1 MTRKGL
7 DIQCY
12 YDARMEC
19 FLLDYILFLTSSGSI
34 TEISNVYE
42 KHDSDVYSIIQVK
55 LAHSPVLS
63 TFLEFPQNLFS
74 YSFAD
79 THFSSDLWFGSKWL
93 QWLSYRIMIK
103 ISAKWYQ
110 LWFSVIWFLSS
121 IALIELCFCSSL
133 ELINLLICSYHQVT
147 SGKDGKYKRNGK
159 APYIFLGPLTW
170 QAKGERASAISW
182 HWKLLRQCF
191 M

>member
-1 MTRKGL
+1 MLLCWNGV
-7 DIQCY
+7 
-12 YDARMEC
+12 
-19 FLLDYILFLTSSGSI
+19 FLTWLHFVWPFLFLAWSGWI

-42 KHDSDVYSIIQVK
+42 KHDSAVYSSIQVK
-55 LAHSPVLS
+55 LAHSPGLS

-79 THFSSDLWFGSKWL
+79 THVWSDLWFGSQWL
-93 QWLSYRIMIK
+93 QWLSYRIMSK

-110 LWFSVIWFLSS
+110 LWFGVIWFLSS
-121 IALIELCFCSSL
+121 IALIELCFCLSQ

-159 APYIFLGPLTW
+159 APYIFLGLLAW
-170 QAKGERASAISW
+170 QAKGERVSAISW
-182 HWKLLRQCF
+182 HENF
-191 M
+191 